1 MRKIVLDIGNCGPD
15 HAALST
21 MLRQGFDA
29 EILQADQW
37 SDASAILRSSRV
49 DLVLVN
55 RKLDI
60 DYSDGIEII
69 RRMKADPMLQSIPV
83 MLITN
88 YPEHQQAAVALG
100 AELGF
105 GKLELR
111 APETKTRLAKWLQ
124 PQPFETGLHRD
135 QLTQKN
141 ESQRVEHEA

>member
-1 MRKIVLDIGNCGPD
+1 MRKTILDIGNCGPD
-15 HAALST
+15 HAALSA

-29 EILQADQW
+29 QVLQADQW
-37 SDASAILRSSRV
+37 SDAIAVLRNHHV

-69 RRMKADPMLQSIPV
+69 RRLKADSTFQLIPV

-88 YPEHQQAAVALG
+88 YAEHQEAAVALG
-100 AELGF
+100 AEYGF

-111 APETKTRLAKWLQ
+111 SPETKERLARCLCSESK
-124 PQPFETGLHRD
+124 EVE
-135 QLTQKN
+135 N
-141 ESQRVEHEA
+141 EA